1 MSVRIKPAQTFFRRF
16 LKRKRVVI
24 VKYLIRIIP
33 AVLLGL
39 CFSQAIDAAQAPALG
54 GMFPETVA
62 SVNGQPI
69 SGRDLET
76 LVRRQLAS
84 IGNPEWSDLREQ
96 YRNELIYAGVTSLIN
111 SRLMYEKAISS
122 GDKATDAEID
132 AEMQAFAKNFS
143 TDAEMNTA
151 LARQFIDRDSLKQQ
165 LAQDIAISKYLN
177 SFAETITISTEESSK
192 YYAENPEAFAHP
204 DLIRASI
211 IMLSSEENAEL
222 DAQAKER
229 AENLLARAQ
238 KGEDFA
244 KLAKENSVDAT
255 ASGGGDIGYAAKE
268 GLDTDFANAVF
279 SMSVGEIRLVKTKT
293 GYFIVK
299 LTDKKKEGVAPLDDV
314 REELTVA
321 MKQAKAQSELGTLL
335 TQLQEQAKIEI
346 LFSPGE

>member
-1 MSVRIKPAQTFFRRF
+1 
-16 LKRKRVVI
+16 

-54 GMFPETVA
+54 GMFPEVVA

-76 LVRRQLAS
+76 MVRRQLAS

-96 YRNELIYAGVTSLIN
+96 YRNELIYAGATSLIN

-122 GDKATDAEID
+122 GSRATDAEID

-151 LARQFIDRDSLKQQ
+151 LARQFLDRGSLKQQ
-165 LAQDIAISKYLN
+165 LAQDITISKYLN
-177 SFAETITISTEESSK
+177 SFAETITISTEEISK

-229 AENLLARAQ
+229 AENLLSRAQ

-268 GLDTDFANAVF
+268 GLDPDFANAVF
-279 SMSVGEIRLVKTKT
+279 SMSVGEIRLVKIRT
-293 GYFIVK
+293 GYHVVK

-314 REELTVA
+314 REELTAA